1 MTAFYNS
8 CSLDRNL
15 EFFTENKNDKA
26 RKRSGLAICEN
37 MGKIW

>member
-26 RKRSGLAICEN
+26 RKCTYLDLCKNLG
-37 MGKIW
+37 